1 MLTSVV
7 HAIYNSVRRQR
18 AKGSRFRRP
27 ISPFIP
33 APRNLSGPPW
43 LVPACGF
50 LIANPRLEIPP
61 SPTKQTIAAKSNR
74 ERIAFFP
81 YDSPRHLS
89 PLDFPPEISN
99 RNNRIIRN
107 SPKCRRNNTY
117 AFSNGNKTALSG
129 IFSGSL
135 PSAFQVREFGPQQ
148 TVRQPSKSVR
158 IQKEM
163 AVSPQALRTQSV
175 ARQDFVDS
183 VNPATGEVVAR
194 IPATPLSAIR
204 AIFEAARAVQKA
216 WAARPLSERC
226 AMLRK
231 LRDAIFERRDDVAN
245 IVVRETGKPRAEAI
259 LAEILL
265 ALDTVDF
272 LARQAPGWLRPERVP
287 HHNIALKAKSGWLE
301 FAPHGVVAIISPW
314 NFPFAI
320 PMTELIPALVAG
332 NAVLLKP
339 SELTPATGALVGE
352 LIDRAG
358 FPKGLVQILQG
369 SGELGAAIIE
379 AGPAK
384 VFFTGSVSTGR
395 RIAESCAHK
404 LIPSVLELGGKD
416 AMIVLADADLDVASS
431 AAVWGGFTNCGQAC
445 LSVERIYVEQSVAEK
460 FTQLCV
466 EKTRKLH
473 LGSPSDPEVDIGPM
487 IRERELERVEQQLHE
502 AGQRGARILTG
513 GQRCADLGPNFL
525 EPAVV
530 TDVDHSMQLM
540 REETF
545 GPVLAIRS
553 VASADEAIALAN
565 DSPFG
570 LSASVWT
577 RDARRGREL
586 ASRIRAGSVM
596 INDVASYYG
605 ISEAPHGGPGW
616 SGWGRTHSRLGL
628 LEMVQVKYVD
638 VDRLPRFAK
647 PWWYGYSEDFA
658 AAAGGMVE
666 ALFAP
671 SWKRRLRAMLG
682 KRGARGLIS
691 RRRRI

>member
-1 MLTSVV
+1 M
-7 HAIYNSVRRQR
+7 
-18 AKGSRFRRP
+18 
-27 ISPFIP
+27 
-33 APRNLSGPPW
+33 
-43 LVPACGF
+43 
-50 LIANPRLEIPP
+50 
-61 SPTKQTIAAKSNR
+61 SNR
-74 ERIAFFP
+74 ERIAFPTPDFC
-81 YDSPRHLS
+81 SGLSLITHHS
-89 PLDFPPEISN
+89 PLTTRFSN
-99 RNNRIIRN
+99 RNNGIIRN
-107 SPKCRRNNTY
+107 SAKCRRNSTY
-117 AFSNGNKTALSG
+117 AFSNRDKTG
-129 IFSGSL
+129 YREIFPASL
-135 PSAFQVREFGPQQ
+135 PDASGFRIRPFSLQQ
-148 TVRQPSKSVR
+148 TVRRPRKSVR

-163 AVSPQALRTQSV
+163 AVSSQDLGTQSV
-175 ARQDFVDS
+175 ADQNFVDS
-183 VNPATGEVVAR
+183 VNPATGEVISR
-194 IPATPLSAIR
+194 IPATPPSAIS
-204 AIFEAARAVQKA
+204 AIFQAARAAQKA
-216 WAARPLSERC
+216 WAAQPLSKRC

-231 LRDAIFERRDDVAN
+231 LRDAIFERRDDIAN
-245 IVVRETGKPRAEAI
+245 IVTRETGKPRAEAI

-265 ALDTVDF
+265 ALDTANF
-272 LARQAPGWLRPERVP
+272 LARQAPRWLRPERVP

-301 FAPHGVVAIISPW
+301 FQPQGVVAIISPW

-320 PMTELIPALVAG
+320 PVTELIPALVAG
-332 NAVLLKP
+332 NSVLLKP

-352 LIDRAG
+352 LVDRAG
-358 FPKGLVQILQG
+358 FPRGLVQILQG
-369 SGELGAAIIE
+369 GGELGAAIIE

-384 VFFTGSVSTGR
+384 VFFTGSVATGR
-395 RIAESCAHK
+395 RIAEACASK

-416 AMIVLADADLDVASS
+416 AMLVLADADLDVASS

-445 LSVERIYVEQSVAEK
+445 LSVERIYVEQPVAEE

-473 LGSPSDPEVDIGPM
+473 LGSSNDAETDVGPM
-487 IRERELERVEQQLHE
+487 IRERQLEKVEQQLRDAEEH
-502 AGQRGARILTG
+502 GAKILTG
-513 GQRCADLGPNFL
+513 GNRRPDLGPNFI

-530 TDVDHSMQLM
+530 TNVDHMMQIM

-553 VASADEAIALAN
+553 VASTDEAVALAN

-570 LSASVWT
+570 LSASIWT
-577 RDARRGREL
+577 SDARRGREL

-605 ISEAPHGGPGW
+605 IFEAPHGGPGW

-658 AAAGGMVE
+658 AAAGSMVE

-671 SWKRRLRAMLG
+671 SWKRRLRAMVG
-682 KRGARGLIS
+682 KHGARGLIA

>member
-7 HAIYNSVRRQR
+7 HGIHNSAQGQKGTGRRL
-18 AKGSRFRRP
+18 RRP
-27 ISPFIP
+27 IAPFIP
-33 APRNLSGPPW
+33 APRNLPGPPW

-50 LIANPRLEIPP
+50 LIANPRLEILA
-61 SPTKQTIAAKSNR
+61 SPTKQAIGAKPNR
-74 ERIAFFP
+74 EWIAFFP
-81 YDSPRHLS
+81 YESPRHLS
-89 PLDFPPEISN
+89 PLDFSLEISN

-107 SPKCRRNNTY
+107 SPKCSRINTY
-117 AFSNGNKTALSG
+117 AFSNGHKSTYSG
-129 IFSGSL
+129 ISYDSL
-135 PSAFQVREFGPQQ
+135 PRAFQVREFSPQHA
-148 TVRQPSKSVR
+148 VRRPCKSVR

-163 AVSPQALRTQSV
+163 AVSPQALRALSV
-175 ARQDFVDS
+175 AGQDFVDS
-183 VNPATGEVVAR
+183 VNPATGEVVTR
-194 IPATPLSAIR
+194 IPATPLTAIP
-204 AIFEAARAVQKA
+204 AILEAARAAQQE
-216 WAARPLSERC
+216 WAAQPLTERC

-231 LRDAIFERRDDVAN
+231 LRDAIFQRRDDIAN
-245 IVVRETGKPRAEAI
+245 IVIRETGKPRAEAI
-259 LAEILL
+259 LAEVLL
-265 ALDTVDF
+265 SLDTADF
-272 LARQAPGWLRPERVP
+272 LARQAPRWLRLERVP

-301 FAPHGVVAIISPW
+301 FEPLGVVAIISPW

-332 NAVLLKP
+332 NAVLFKP

-352 LIDRAG
+352 LIDRAN

-369 SGELGAAIIE
+369 GGEVGAAIIE

-384 VFFTGSVSTGR
+384 VFFTGSVATGR
-395 RIAESCAHK
+395 RIAEACAGK

-416 AMIVLADADLDVASS
+416 AMLVLADADLDVASS

-445 LSVERIYVEQSVAEK
+445 LSVERIYVEQSVVEK
-460 FTQLCV
+460 FTELCV

-473 LGSPSDPEVDIGPM
+473 LGPPVDTEADIGPM
-487 IRERELERVEQQLHE
+487 IRERQLEKVEQQLRDAE
-502 AGQRGARILTG
+502 QRGARILTG
-513 GQRCADLGPNFL
+513 GNRRPDLGPNFL

-530 TDVDHSMQLM
+530 TNVDHSMQLM

-545 GPVLAIRS
+545 GPVLAICS

-570 LSASVWT
+570 LSASIWT

-658 AAAGGMVE
+658 AAAGSMVE

-671 SWKRRLRAMLG
+671 SWKRRLRAMVG
-682 KRGARGLIS
+682 KRGARGLIA

>member
-1 MLTSVV
+1 TT
-7 HAIYNSVRRQR
+7 H
-18 AKGSRFRRP
+18 
-27 ISPFIP
+27 
-33 APRNLSGPPW
+33 
-43 LVPACGF
+43 
-50 LIANPRLEIPP
+50 
-61 SPTKQTIAAKSNR
+61 
-74 ERIAFFP
+74 
-81 YDSPRHLS
+81 
-89 PLDFPPEISN
+89 
-99 RNNRIIRN
+99 
-107 SPKCRRNNTY
+107 
-117 AFSNGNKTALSG
+117 SG
-129 IFSGSL
+129 IFTDSL
-135 PSAFQVREFGPQQ
+135 PGAFQVREFSSQQ
-148 TVRQPSKSVR
+148 TVRQPRKSVR
-158 IQKEM
+158 IRVEM
-163 AVSPQALRTQSV
+163 AVSPQALRAQSI
-175 ARQDFVDS
+175 AGQNFVDS
-183 VNPATGEVVAR
+183 VNPATGEEVAR
-194 IPATPLSAIR
+194 IPATPVSSIP
-204 AIFEAARAVQKA
+204 AIFEAARAAQKA
-216 WAARPLSERC
+216 WAAQPLTERC

-231 LRDAIFERRDDVAN
+231 LRDAIFERRDDIAN
-245 IVVRETGKPRAEAI
+245 IIVRETGKPRAEAI
-259 LAEILL
+259 LAEVLL
-265 ALDTVDF
+265 ALDTADF
-272 LARQAPGWLRPERVP
+272 LARQAPRWLRPERVP

-320 PMTELIPALVAG
+320 PITELIPALVAG
-332 NAVLLKP
+332 NAVMLKP

-352 LIDRAG
+352 LIDRAD

-369 SGELGAAIIE
+369 GGELGAAIIE

-384 VFFTGSVSTGR
+384 VFFTGSVATGR
-395 RIAESCAHK
+395 RIAEACASR

-416 AMIVLADADLDVASS
+416 AMIVLADADLDVTSS

-445 LSVERIYVEQSVAEK
+445 LSVERIYVEQPVAEK

-466 EKTRKLH
+466 EKTKKLR
-473 LGSPSDPEVDIGPM
+473 LGPPADTEADIGPM
-487 IRERELERVEQQLHE
+487 IRESQLEKVERQLRDAE
-502 AGQRGARILTG
+502 ERGAKILTG
-513 GQRCADLGPNFL
+513 GNRRPDLGPNFL

-530 TDVDHSMQLM
+530 TNVDHSMQLM

-570 LSASVWT
+570 LSASIWT

-658 AAAGGMVE
+658 AAAGSMVE

-691 RRRRI
+691 SRRRI